1 MGSIKKPLVKVTTEN
16 NTMNI
21 NERRV
26 SLLLSINTANSLL
39 SKKLDG
45 TLGAIHG
52 ISLTEYMVLNDLSN
66 AHEYTLRRIDLA
78 DSLGKSASG
87 MTRTLLPM
95 EKSGLIVKQSNL
107 KDARVSLVKIT
118 DSGMEIFNNA
128 HLTVSQK
135 CDHVFAHWSE
145 GELASVLKLLSML
158 SLR

>member
-1 MGSIKKPLVKVTTEN
+1 MEKKDN
-16 NTMNI
+16 
-21 NERRV
+21 RV
-26 SLLLSINTANSLL
+26 NLLLSINSANSLL
-39 SKKLDG
+39 TKKLDG

-52 ISLTEYMVLNDLSN
+52 IGLTEYMVLNDLSN
-66 AHEYTLRRIDLA
+66 AHEYTVRRIDLA

-87 MTRTLLPM
+87 ITRILLPM

-135 CDHVFAHWSE
+135 CDQVFAHCSE
-145 GELASVLKLLSML
+145 SELVSVLKLLSML

>member
-1 MGSIKKPLVKVTTEN
+1 MEKTEK
-16 NTMNI
+16 
-21 NERRV
+21 RV
-26 SLLLSINTANSLL
+26 SLLLSINAANSLL
-39 SKKLDG
+39 TKKLDG

-52 ISLTEYMVLNDLSN
+52 IGLTEYMVLNELNN
-66 AHEYTLRRIDLA
+66 AHEYTVRRIDLA

-87 MTRTLLPM
+87 ITRILLPM

-118 DSGMEIFNNA
+118 DAGMEIFNNA

-135 CDHVFAHWSE
+135 CEQIFAHWNESE
-145 GELASVLKLLSML
+145 TVSVLKLLSML